1 MSDVDNGADELDLDE
16 AGRLAYAAVVRRL
29 KNDETTPIGAT
40 ALARF
45 AQWHMDLTEERRRRE
60 EAARPKPEE
69 NAAQAN
75 DFLASLR
82 QMHEDGR
89 ITTSR
94 MAEIVKGYVLLCDEH
109 LELARA
115 FERELAA
122 EVVA

>member
-1 MSDVDNGADELDLDE
+1 VTDDELDLDE

-45 AQWHMDLTEERRRRE
+45 AQWHMDLTEERRKRE

-69 NAAQAN
+69 NVAQAD

-82 QMHEDGR
+82 QMHRDGR
-89 ITTSR
+89 ITTAR
-94 MAEIVKGYVLLCDEH
+94 MAEIVKTYLVLAEEH
-109 LELARA
+109 VEEAKAFEAELAVHA
-115 FERELAA
+115 
-122 EVVA
+122 